1 MNTFTTLLKREWLE
15 AKVPFFWLP
24 IGTLAFLVIVSLLG
38 LVVSGFSEIHISM
51 ESNSDESAFFFI
63 DDWSEREVGERMAGF
78 RNLVT
83 APFYIIYL
91 IAALFVLLGTL
102 YDDRKDRSVLF
113 WKSMPVDDYQTVASK
128 LVLAVLIAP
137 LIMLACAL
145 VAQLFLLIVGT
156 IFISTNDLGT
166 TSRLWAQSGLISGT
180 LKSVLGFLI
189 QAFWSLPVTSFLLLI
204 SASVPRLTL
213 LWALVV
219 PVSVGIAE
227 FVIFRTKFISDGLSR
242 HMEPAALPNF
252 IGDDERIMPVV
263 ATVGDQLA
271 LLVTADMWIGV
282 AIGLAFLYGAVR
294 MRGIKNEI

>member
-24 IGTLAFLVIVSLLG
+24 VGALAFLVIVSLLG
-38 LVVSGFSEIHISM
+38 LIVSGFSEIHISM

-63 DDWSEREVGERMAGF
+63 DDWSEREVGQRMAAF

-83 APFYIIYL
+83 APFYFIYL

-156 IFISTNDLGT
+156 VFISTNDLGS

-189 QAFWSLPVTSFLLLI
+189 QAFWSLPVTGFLLLI

-227 FVIFRTKFISDGLSR
+227 FVIFRTKYISDGLSR

-263 ATVGDQLA
+263 STVGDQLA
-271 LLVTADMWIGV
+271 LFVTADMWIGV
-282 AIGLAFLYGAVR
+282 VIGLAFLYGAVR